1 MGISAALWKAMETR
15 FDACGCKSREQR
27 TDGKFTDPAQFAIIK
42 AEPNIAK
49 EKNRA

>member
-1 MGISAALWKAMETR
+1 MRATVKAVNSGPME
-15 FDACGCKSREQR
+15 
-27 TDGKFTDPAQFAIIK
+27 KFTDPAQFAIIK